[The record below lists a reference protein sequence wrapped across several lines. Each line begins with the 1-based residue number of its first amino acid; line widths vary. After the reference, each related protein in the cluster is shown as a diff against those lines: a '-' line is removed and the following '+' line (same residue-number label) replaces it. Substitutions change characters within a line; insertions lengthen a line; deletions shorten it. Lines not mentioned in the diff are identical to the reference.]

1 MDNIIPIETP
11 NVYMIRAYT
20 DENSYFAFGLYV
32 NAEDANK
39 ACDQLMESGRYR
51 RTEISN
57 ISTENWDDEDVTK
70 TDIVDAGFTVDSST
84 LKRV

>member
-1 MDNIIPIETP
+1 MDDVIPIETP

-39 ACDQLMESGRYR
+39 AAHQLMEGGRYQK
-51 RTEISN
+51 TEISN
-57 ISTENWDDEDVTK
+57 ISTEHWDDDGVTK
-70 TDIVDAGFTVDSST
+70 ADVVDLGVAVDSEG
-84 LKRV
+84 LNRV

>member
-1 MDNIIPIETP
+1 MDNVIPIETP

-39 ACDQLMESGRYR
+39 AADELMESGRYHK
-51 RTEISN
+51 TEISN
-57 ISTENWDDEDVTK
+57 ISTEDWGDTTK
-70 TDIVDAGFTVDSST
+70 TDMVDAGFAVDSST